1 MNQHNLSLL
10 EDGAIT
16 PITAD
21 DLVQL
26 ADSFPDTNVAL
37 LDLRS
42 RQLRFEMCRR
52 MVSECEFFNGHEIK
66 NLLNLLPGVNREFLT
81 SILAIAEYRALGL
94 SSATSL
100 FDDEKQAR
108 LRQEIK
114 RLLTPYG
121 VDAAESVSEAYMASR
136 TANSFAFPE
145 VGYTPANLDA
155 LLKSASFTR
164 QDCADALGVS
174 LRSVQSW
181 CAALDNPSHADMPA
195 KKWVALQQ
203 MLLPKLQAF
212 PTKENAL

>member
-10 EDGAIT
+10 EDGATT
-16 PITAD
+16 PITVE
-21 DLVQL
+21 DLAQL
-26 ADSFPDTNVAL
+26 ADTFPNTGVAL

-52 MVSECEFFNGHEIK
+52 MVSECDCLNRHKIE
-66 NLLNLLPGVNREFLT
+66 NLLNLLPGVSRELLT
-81 SILAIAEYRALGL
+81 STLALAEYRALGL
-94 SSATSL
+94 APATVP

-121 VDAAESVSEAYMASR
+121 VNAAESVSEAYMASR
-136 TANSFAFPE
+136 TANSFTFPE

-164 QDCADALGVS
+164 QDCADVLGVS

-203 MLLPKLQAF
+203 MLLPKLQPL

>member
-21 DLVQL
+21 DLAQL
-26 ADSFPDTNVAL
+26 ADSFHNTGVAL

-52 MVSECEFFNGHEIK
+52 MVSECDCLSRHKIE
-66 NLLNLLPGVNREFLT
+66 NLLNLLPGVSHELLIST
-81 SILAIAEYRALGL
+81 LALAEYRALGL
-94 SSATSL
+94 APATVP

-121 VDAAESVSEAYMASR
+121 VDAAESVSEAYMAFR
-136 TANSFAFPE
+136 AANSFAFPE

-203 MLLPKLQAF
+203 ILLTKQAL
-212 PTKENAL
+212 PNKENAL

>member
-10 EDGAIT
+10 EDGATT
-16 PITAD
+16 PITVE
-21 DLVQL
+21 DLSQL
-26 ADSFPDTNVAL
+26 ADSFPNTGVAL

-52 MVSECEFFNGHEIK
+52 MVSEHFGGHEIK
-66 NLLNLLPGVNREFLT
+66 NWLNLLPGVNRELLT
-81 SILAIAEYRALGL
+81 STLALAEYRALGL
-94 SSATSL
+94 SSATSP
-100 FDDEKQAR
+100 FDDEKQTR

-121 VDAAESVSEAYMASR
+121 GEAAESVSEAYMASR
-136 TANSFAFPE
+136 TANSFTFPE

-203 MLLPKLQAF
+203 MLLPKLQAL

>member
-10 EDGAIT
+10 EDGATT
-16 PITAD
+16 PITVE
-21 DLVQL
+21 DLTQL
-26 ADSFPDTNVAL
+26 ADSFSNTDVAL

-52 MVSECEFFNGHEIK
+52 MVSEHFGGHEIK
-66 NLLNLLPGVNREFLT
+66 NWLNLLPGVNRELLT
-81 SILAIAEYRALGL
+81 STLALAEYRALGL
-94 SSATSL
+94 SSAISP

-121 VDAAESVSEAYMASR
+121 GEAAESVSEAYMASR

-164 QDCADALGVS
+164 QDCADVLGVS

-203 MLLPKLQAF
+203 MLLTKQAL
-212 PTKENAL
+212 PNKENAL